1 MTKTRVIAAPV
12 LEKFSVD
19 VFEKAGIP
27 KDEARRAADVLAWAN
42 LHGVD
47 SHGIRNLKPMY
58 IDPLAA
64 GKIKKEAEFKATYE
78 TPNSAVVDGDSGL
91 GLVAADWAMRL
102 AIEKAEQSGLCFISM
117 RNSHHFGAA
126 GYYSMQAAQRDMVG
140 ISMSGYFFAEGS
152 DYGVL
157 PTFGIEPMLSTN
169 PMSVA
174 FPAETNPP
182 FLLDMATS
190 IVPFNRVMLMK
201 ESNQAIPAGWGLDS
215 NGRPTQ
221 DPSEL
226 RQLFPLGGS
235 RELGGHKGFGLG
247 LMVEI
252 FCAMLSGGWTDT
264 SYASKAVEFNRYKQ
278 HNDAHFFGA
287 IRLDLFRPAN
297 DFKKA
302 MDSFVEAIHEAPTAP
317 GHDQI
322 YYPGEIEHLTR
333 KEREITGIP
342 IGEAVWSD
350 LKSLA
355 KRYAVPLELRSNS

>member
-1 MTKTRVIAAPV
+1 MNKARVIAAPV
-12 LEKFSVD
+12 LEEFSAA

-27 KDEARRAADVLAWAN
+27 MEQARRAAGVLSWAN

-47 SHGIRNLKPMY
+47 THGIRNLKPMY
-58 IDPLAA
+58 IDPLAT
-64 GKIKKEAEFKATYE
+64 GKIRNNVELKITHE
-78 TPNSAVVDGDSGL
+78 TANSAVVDGDGGL

-102 AIEKAEQSGLCFISM
+102 AIKKAEQSGLCLISM

-126 GYYSMQAAQRDMVG
+126 GYYSMQAAHHDMIG

-152 DYGVL
+152 EYGVL
-157 PTFGIEPMLSTN
+157 PTFGKEPMLSTN

-174 FPAETNPP
+174 FPTESNPP

-215 NGRPTQ
+215 NGKPTQ
-221 DPSEL
+221 DPAEL

-252 FCAMLSGGWTDT
+252 FCAMLSSGWTYT
-264 SYASKAVEFNRYKQ
+264 SEVSKAIEFNRYKQ

-297 DFKKA
+297 EFKKA
-302 MDSFVEAIHEAPTAP
+302 MDSFVEAIHQAPTAP

-322 YYPGEIEHLTR
+322 YYPGEIEDLTR
-333 KEREITGIP
+333 KERAIIGIP
-342 IGEAVWSD
+342 ISDAVWFD
-350 LKSLA
+350 LQSLA
-355 KRYAVPLELRSNS
+355 KKYGVLLENRRES